1 MPAPAPAARDEGID
15 MKRRIG
21 STDLVVNAV
30 GFGAWQ
36 LSNVNRPPPDQAR
49 EVVRAALEGG
59 ADLIDTAD
67 CYALDDREFGHN
79 ETLVRDALEALGR
92 KAEVHVATK
101 VGIRRPGGAWVP
113 DGRPE
118 RIRACCDASLARLGV
133 EAITLYQLHTPDPE
147 VPIEETLGA
156 MAELQSAGK
165 VRHIGVSNFDA
176 GQLERGLSVARVE
189 SVQNRCNPW
198 AREDVDNGLT
208 GRCRELG
215 ISYVPYHPVG
225 GEEGH
230 RACASDP
237 ELRRLSERYG
247 VSPYRLLIRWLLALG
262 DHVLPIPGATR
273 TASITDSLR
282 ATELEVSD
290 EDLAAIGRLAA

>member
-1 MPAPAPAARDEGID
+1 

-21 STDLVVNAV
+21 NTDLVVNAV

-36 LSNVNRPPPDQAR
+36 LSNVDRPPPAQAR

-67 CYALDDREFGHN
+67 CYALDDDEFGHN
-79 ETLVRDALEALGR
+79 ERLVRDALEALGR
-92 KAEVHVATK
+92 MEDVHVATK

-118 RIRACCDASLARLGV
+118 RIRAACDASLGRLGV
-133 EAITLYQLHTPDPE
+133 EAITLYQLHTPDPK
-147 VPIEETLGA
+147 VPVEDTLGA
-156 MAELQSAGK
+156 MAELQGAGK

-176 GQLERGLSVARVE
+176 AQLDRALSVARVE

-198 AREDVDNGLT
+198 AREDVDNGLVA
-208 GRCRELG
+208 RCRELD
-215 ISYVPYHPVG
+215 ISYIPYHPVG
-225 GEEGH
+225 GEDGH

-237 ELRRLSERYG
+237 ELRRLASKYA
-247 VSPYRLLIRWLLALG
+247 VSPYRLLVRWLLALG

-273 TASITDSLR
+273 VSSITDSLR
-282 ATELEVSD
+282 ATEVEVSD
-290 EDLAAIGRLAA
+290 EDLTTIGRLAA